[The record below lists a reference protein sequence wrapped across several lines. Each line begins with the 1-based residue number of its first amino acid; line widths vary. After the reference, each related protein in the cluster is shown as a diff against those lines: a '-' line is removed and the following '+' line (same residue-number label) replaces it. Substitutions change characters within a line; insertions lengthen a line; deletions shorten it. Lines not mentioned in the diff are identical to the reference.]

1 MTPQKQGIESLEQP
15 SFGQFQAFIP
25 CSATVLPVILG
36 FEWSAKPQ
44 FQSSQEEAKADWL
57 ASKIL
62 QRFCSFFALAPALQQ
77 RRPSFCSWTHTQVS
91 IPYLSLRLD
100 AL

>member
-1 MTPQKQGIESLEQP
+1 MTPQEHGVESLEPP
-15 SFGQFQAFIP
+15 SFGQFQAFNP
-25 CSATVLPVILG
+25 CSATVRPVILS

-44 FQSSQEEAKADWL
+44 FKSSQGFAQPGRL

-62 QRFCSFFALAPALQQ
+62 QRFCSFFALALQQ
-77 RRPSFCSWTHTQVS
+77 RRSCFCSWTHAQVS
-91 IPYLSLRLD
+91 ILYLRLPLD